1 MHAEDLTVYLHGLV
15 YACINVIVLLYPSS
29 GLYWPLPLKVGG
41 GSYSEIGVGYDNL
54 ELVPHQLLARDL
66 KKY

>member
-15 YACINVIVLLYPSS
+15 YVCVNVMVLLYPSS
-29 GLYWPLPLKVGG
+29 GSYWPLPLKVGG
-41 GSYSEIGVGYDNL
+41 GSYSEIGIGHDNL
-54 ELVPHQLLARDL
+54 KLGPRQLLARDL